1 MKRNRKL
8 NDAQVGGNVPAD
20 SGGAFEDCLTDLAAE
35 QRKLGAVESLDV
47 LGRCRLRKQ
56 HRCWLLH
63 ANRAPALL
71 GRHNCTK
78 QSRTFWRL
86 ICDGGAVIRQLAGQN
101 VLSDAILVD
110 SMMILFNAC
119 RPWHAAVSRWKEAA
133 CLMPFVPRKS
143 RTRSTMPPVSW
154 PRRAA

>member
-20 SGGAFEDCLTDLAAE
+20 GGGAFEDCLTDLAAE

-56 HRCWLLH
+56 HRCG
-63 ANRAPALL
+63 RSL
-71 GRHNCTK
+71 GRHNCTR

-101 VLSDAILVD
+101 VLPDAILIS
-110 SMMILFNAC
+110 SMVILFIAC
-119 RPWHAAVSRWKEAA
+119 RLWLAVESRWKEAA
-133 CLMPFVPRKS
+133 CPKPFVPRAS
-143 RTRSTMPPVSW
+143 R
-154 PRRAA
+154 AK